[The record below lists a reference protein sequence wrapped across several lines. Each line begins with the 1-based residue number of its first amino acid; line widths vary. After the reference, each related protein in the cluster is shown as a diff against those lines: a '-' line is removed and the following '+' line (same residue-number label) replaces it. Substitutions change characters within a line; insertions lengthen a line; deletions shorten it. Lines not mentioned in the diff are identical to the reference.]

1 MPRSSQ
7 RASARRDSHVLSVRD
22 AERRFGDLLVF
33 TAVDVDVAAGTCCA
47 VTGSNGA
54 GKSTLL
60 RCLVGADRLD
70 RGTVTIDGSAADE
83 SSPAQRA
90 AVASVL
96 GDVATFAHL
105 TAHEHLQLV
114 ALAHGMPDPAG
125 VASRTLCDVG
135 LEDASDQLPVTLS
148 SGQRH
153 RLALASAFVRPR
165 RLLVLDEPEHHL
177 DAAGRAWLAGRIA
190 DEKAR
195 GCAVVLA
202 SHDPDLVAAVADDT
216 VDADSWR

>member
-33 TAVDVDVAAGTCCA
+33 TAVDFDVAAGACSA
-47 VTGSNGA
+47 VTGANGA

-83 SSPAQRA
+83 SSAAQRA
-90 AVASVL
+90 AVASVV

-125 VASRTLCDVG
+125 LASRTLSDVG
-135 LEDASDQLPVTLS
+135 LSGASDQLPVTLS
-148 SGQRH
+148 GGQRR
-153 RLALASAFVRPR
+153 RLALASVFVRPR

-177 DAAGRAWLAGRIA
+177 DAAGRAWLAERIA
-190 DEKAR
+190 DEKNR
-195 GCAVVLA
+195 GCAVVIA